1 MHCWN
6 KLRTQP
12 KWLCKRDE
20 MSAAKSSNKRHK
32 LNSNGDGS
40 GRIPSEI
47 REGEVQGVE
56 DNQMIRPIG
65 KKQSKAALLQEKKK
79 SVTITLE
86 NMWSQKKET
95 DMEKELKKE
104 ERFSKAFALEQ
115 ERVANEKEL
124 VEVRKQ
130 EIQLQKQRDEERIMT
145 MDLSGLTEEQQ
156 TYYMKLRAKILDQLS
171 DA

>member
-20 MSAAKSSNKRHK
+20 MSAAKSLNKRHK

-47 REGEVQGVE
+47 GEGEVQGVE
-56 DNQMIRPIG
+56 DNQLTRPIG
-65 KKQSKAALLQEKKK
+65 KKQSKATLLQEKKK

-86 NMWSQKKET
+86 NMWSQKQET
-95 DMEKELKKE
+95 DMEK
-104 ERFSKAFALEQ
+104 
-115 ERVANEKEL
+115 
-124 VEVRKQ
+124 
-130 EIQLQKQRDEERIMT
+130 
-145 MDLSGLTEEQQ
+145 
-156 TYYMKLRAKILDQLS
+156 
-171 DA
+171 

>member
-20 MSAAKSSNKRHK
+20 MSAAKSLNKRHK

-47 REGEVQGVE
+47 GEGEVQGVE
-56 DNQMIRPIG
+56 DNQLTRPIG
-65 KKQSKAALLQEKKK
+65 KKQSKATLLQEKKK

-86 NMWSQKKET
+86 NMWSQKQET

-130 EIQLQKQRDEERIMT
+130 EVQLQKQRDEERIMT
-145 MDLSGLTEEQQ
+145 MDLSGLTKEQQ

-171 DA
+171 NA